1 MILMQTG
8 ITMLSLKRIKI
19 DLVSSLI
26 ICELQ
31 TSYVY
36 CNVIT
41 LFGYPEIFSFCFP
54 LSVVQSRLKCS
65 PSGDFLL
72 VLVFHVRNAC
82 FPFLSSHAVKIFH
95 LSRLNPTTTS
105 LCNLSTLNCFSE
117 FRCESISTW
126 TNNFQ
131 LLFGKCFAVIEL

>member
-1 MILMQTG
+1 MVSAKIVAVILVKVQYLIPAISFPFVIATFVSHSFMEIWSKYFMILMQTG

-41 LFGYPEIFSFCFP
+41 QLSYPEIFCFCFP
-54 LSVVQSRLKCS
+54 LSVVQYRLKCS
-65 PSGDFLL
+65 SQWGFSPSSC
-72 VLVFHVRNAC
+72 VSCAECV
-82 FPFLSSHAVKIFH
+82 FPFSFISCSENI
-95 LSRLNPTTTS
+95 S
-105 LCNLSTLNCFSE
+105 L
-117 FRCESISTW
+117 I
-126 TNNFQ
+126 
-131 LLFGKCFAVIEL
+131 